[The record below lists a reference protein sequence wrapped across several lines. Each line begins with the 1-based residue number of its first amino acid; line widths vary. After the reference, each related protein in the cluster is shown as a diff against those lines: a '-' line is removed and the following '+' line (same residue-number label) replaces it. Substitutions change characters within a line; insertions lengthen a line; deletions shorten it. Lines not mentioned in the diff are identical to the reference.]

1 MDQDSRNN
9 AINCI
14 VVVAL
19 KDHDIDESAEEVA
32 CNNNNNN
39 NNNNNKNNNNN
50 NNDNNQIS
58 SKHSGSWTDDV
69 HKTTWLFYNY
79 LLFLNDKLI
88 SGSAKTKISNKTAGS
103 YSDD

>member
-39 NNNNNKNNNNN
+39 NNNNN
-50 NNDNNQIS
+50 QIS
-58 SKHSGSWTDDV
+58 SKHSGSWTDYV

>member
-32 CNNNNNN
+32 CNNN
-39 NNNNNKNNNNN
+39 NNNNN

>member
-39 NNNNNKNNNNN
+39 NNN
-50 NNDNNQIS
+50 NNQIS

>member
-32 CNNNNNN
+32 CNNIN
-39 NNNNNKNNNNN
+39 
-50 NNDNNQIS
+50 NNQIS

-79 LLFLNDKLI
+79 LLFLNDKLV
-88 SGSAKTKISNKTAGS
+88 SGSAKNK
-103 YSDD
+103 DIK

>member
-39 NNNNNKNNNNN
+39 K
-50 NNDNNQIS
+50 
-58 SKHSGSWTDDV
+58 
-69 HKTTWLFYNY
+69 
-79 LLFLNDKLI
+79 
-88 SGSAKTKISNKTAGS
+88 
-103 YSDD
+103 

>member
-39 NNNNNKNNNNN
+39 NKNNN
-50 NNDNNQIS
+50 NNQIS

>member
-39 NNNNNKNNNNN
+39 NN
-50 NNDNNQIS
+50 NNQIS

>member
-39 NNNNNKNNNNN
+39 N
-50 NNDNNQIS
+50 NNQIS